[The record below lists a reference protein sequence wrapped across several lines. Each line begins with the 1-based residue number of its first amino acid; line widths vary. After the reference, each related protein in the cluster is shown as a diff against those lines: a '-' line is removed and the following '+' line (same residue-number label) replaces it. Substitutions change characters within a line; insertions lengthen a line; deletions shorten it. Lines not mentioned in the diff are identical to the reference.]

1 MKKKPLQLSM
11 TKIAIDLKLFEELVA
26 RKRPM
31 TIQDLA
37 QATGAQDVL
46 LGRILRYLAA
56 FNLIV
61 EAGVDQFEATPI
73 THALTVPG
81 FAAGVKHQ

>member
-1 MKKKPLQLSM
+1 MSI
-11 TKIAIDLKLFEELVA
+11 TKIAIDLKLFEKLVA
-26 RKRPM
+26 QKRSM
-31 TIQDLA
+31 SIQELA
-37 QATGAQDVL
+37 HATGAQDVL

-56 FNLIV
+56 FNLIA
-61 EAGVDQFEATPI
+61 ETGVDQFEATPI